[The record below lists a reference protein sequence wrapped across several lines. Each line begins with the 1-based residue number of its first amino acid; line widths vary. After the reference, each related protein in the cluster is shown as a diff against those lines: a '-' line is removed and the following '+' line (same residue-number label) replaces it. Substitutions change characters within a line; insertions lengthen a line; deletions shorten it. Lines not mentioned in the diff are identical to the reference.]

1 MKNNFLNLQYFPQ
14 CALTQDY
21 LTDCSTG
28 AGGLALQIWLIELN
42 NISSLGESSGTITAI
57 TKVAT
62 KIFRK
67 YQLVR
72 ETASEEETITGN
84 IQAGTVFYAQKLAI
98 VINKQSVAVRNEILL
113 LAVNNLVAI
122 VQDNNG
128 TYRLLGRTLG
138 LRLNDGTAGSG
149 TALADRNGY
158 TLNFTGTEPQLAPF
172 VADAVILTLQ
182 T

>member
-1 MKNNFLNLQYFPQ
+1 MMAN
-14 CALTQDY
+14 CALTSDY
-21 LTDCSTG
+21 LFDCSSSS
-28 AGGLALQIWLIELN
+28 GGLGLQMWLIELG
-42 NISSLGESSGTITAI
+42 NIVSLGESSGTITAI

-72 ETASEEETITGN
+72 ETALEEETITGN
-84 IQAGTVFYAQKLAI
+84 VQNGTVFFAQKLNVI
-98 VINKQSVAVRNEILL
+98 INKQSVAVRNEILL
-113 LAVNNLVAI
+113 LATNNLVAI

-138 LRLNDGTAGSG
+138 LRLNDGSASSG
-149 TALADRNGY
+149 TALGDRNGY
-158 TLNFTGTEPQLAPF
+158 ALNFTGTEPALAPF
-172 VADAVILTLQ
+172 VDPLVILTLQ